1 MLTYERAGYGQ
12 STPSPLSPTA
22 ENIVLELYTALG
34 VLGSEVKGPL
44 VLVGHSFGGVL
55 VREFVHLLLKKA
67 GRVEVQVE
75 VVGVAFRNA
84 NQEGSHV
91 LWPNPAWA
99 PIESGLDF
107 WSATGIRAETK
118 LTDEE
123 WEEMMSVTST
133 GQYAVTAQREMEV
146 YVSSQ
151 KTLGGKRQFELN
163 PACWRGGPW
172 RC

>member
-1 MLTYERAGYGQ
+1 M
-12 STPSPLSPTA
+12 
-22 ENIVLELYTALG
+22 LELYTALG
-34 VLGSEVKGPL
+34 VLGSEVEGPL

-55 VREFVHLLLKKA
+55 VREFVHLLRREKEAA
-67 GRVEVQVE
+67 GVEAGVGVAGVE
-75 VVGVAFRNA
+75 VVGVAFIDA

-133 GQYAVTAQREMEV
+133 DQYALTAQREMEV

-151 KTLGGKRQFELN
+151 KTLGEKRQFELN
-163 PACWRGGPW
+163 PALLGEARGGVEGKDGSGS
-172 RC
+172 